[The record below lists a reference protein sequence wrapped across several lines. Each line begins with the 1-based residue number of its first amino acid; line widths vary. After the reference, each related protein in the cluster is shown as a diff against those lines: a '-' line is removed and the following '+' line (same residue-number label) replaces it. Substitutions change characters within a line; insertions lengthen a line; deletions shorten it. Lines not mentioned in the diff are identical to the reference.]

1 MNVQQFDSLSGFL
14 AWFTARATA
23 RAMKVRRVPLH
34 ELEGSKGWVI
44 ERDGAGRLV
53 GVRSE
58 RGFGAIQGFEV
69 FASGREIADWSQVLW
84 GNDAGGPVLQIHA
97 GEGDN
102 RLFLIR
108 ALPAPGHN
116 GLWIPGK
123 NEGESDRNSRVC
135 VGSSANFSF
144 ANLWNHANRVPFAD
158 QIADFEVYQPEKD
171 GVPEVDAGGNPVY
184 KTRNVKLKPEF
195 EFQVGSADGGRSNGI
210 DDEGKSNSYLAPSIP
225 TTVVDGIVGALK
237 EREDYAWITLSVLR
251 EVLRYKQPNNRGGVV
266 NDHFRSGLA
275 GLL

>member
-23 RAMKVRRVPLH
+23 RAMKVRRVPPH
-34 ELEGSKGWVI
+34 ELEGSKGWAI

-171 GVPEVDAGGNPVY
+171 GVPEVDAG
-184 KTRNVKLKPEF
+184 
-195 EFQVGSADGGRSNGI
+195 RSNGI